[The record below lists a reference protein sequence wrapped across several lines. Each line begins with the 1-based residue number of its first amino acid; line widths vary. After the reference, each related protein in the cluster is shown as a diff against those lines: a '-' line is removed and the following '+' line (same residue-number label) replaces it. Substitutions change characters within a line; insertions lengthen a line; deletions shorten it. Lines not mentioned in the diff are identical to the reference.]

1 MHRAQS
7 PEWSHRCVA
16 TTDAKED
23 GPRSMN
29 PIQMAAFQAA
39 SGVTAATLLLGIASI
54 ILVLV
59 FIWVIW
65 VTLGTFRAWQ
75 DGNASL
81 FDVAWSAIRASI
93 ILMVL
98 GFYLR

>member
-1 MHRAQS
+1 MRPGLNRVRS
-7 PEWSHRCVA
+7 YRCAVITGA
-16 TTDAKED
+16 NHERDK
-23 GPRSMN
+23 MN
-29 PIQMAAFQAA
+29 PAQLAAFQAA
-39 SGVTAATLLLGIASI
+39 SGVTATTLLVGIASMVLLLG
-54 ILVLV
+54 
-59 FIWVIW
+59 FIWVVW

-81 FDVAWSAIRASI
+81 FDLAWSAIRASI

>member
-1 MHRAQS
+1 MRPALNRVRS
-7 PEWSHRCVA
+7 RCCVA
-16 TTDAKED
+16 TTGNKGKSQTMD
-23 GPRSMN
+23 PV
-29 PIQMAAFQAA
+29 QLAAFQAA
-39 SGVTAATLLLGIASI
+39 SGVTAMALLLGIAST
-54 ILVLV
+54 VLLLA
-59 FIWVIW
+59 FIWVLW

>member
-1 MHRAQS
+1 MRPGRSRACRY
-7 PEWSHRCVA
+7 RCAA
-16 TTDAKED
+16 TIGNRDELQA
-23 GPRSMN
+23 MN
-29 PIQMAAFQAA
+29 PVQLAAFQAA
-39 SGVTAATLLLGIASI
+39 SGVNAAVLLLGIASL
-54 ILVLV
+54 ILMLA
-59 FIWVIW
+59 FIWVVW

>member
-1 MHRAQS
+1 MPRALS
-7 PEWSHRCVA
+7 LVPSHRFAVITGA
-16 TTDAKED
+16 NQERDE
-23 GPRSMN
+23 MN
-29 PIQMAAFQAA
+29 PAQLAAFQAG
-39 SGVTAATLLLGIASI
+39 SGVTATALLVGIASI
-54 ILVLV
+54 ILLLGFV
-59 FIWVIW
+59 WVVW

-81 FDVAWSAIRASI
+81 FDLAWSALRASI

>member
-1 MHRAQS
+1 MDPTQL
-7 PEWSHRCVA
+7 
-16 TTDAKED
+16 
-23 GPRSMN
+23 
-29 PIQMAAFQAA
+29 AAFRAA
-39 SGVTAATLLLGIASI
+39 SGVNATVLLLGIASI
-54 ILVLV
+54 ILLLA
-59 FIWVIW
+59 FIWVLW

>member
-1 MHRAQS
+1 MRRGLNRVR
-7 PEWSHRCVA
+7 SHHCVA
-16 TTDAKED
+16 TTGAKDESQTMD
-23 GPRSMN
+23 PM
-29 PIQMAAFQAA
+29 QLAAFQAA
-39 SGVTAATLLLGIASI
+39 SGVTASTLLLGIASI
-54 ILVLV
+54 ILLLA
-59 FIWVIW
+59 FIWVLW

>member
-1 MHRAQS
+1 
-7 PEWSHRCVA
+7 
-16 TTDAKED
+16 
-23 GPRSMN
+23 MN
-29 PIQMAAFQAA
+29 PAQLAAFQAA
-39 SGVTAATLLLGIASI
+39 SGVTATTLLVGIASI
-54 ILVLV
+54 ILLLAFV
-59 FIWVIW
+59 WVVW

-81 FDVAWSAIRASI
+81 FDLAWSALRASI

>member
-1 MHRAQS
+1 MRRGANRVRS
-7 PEWSHRCVA
+7 NRCVA
-16 TTDAKED
+16 TTDTKDE
-23 GPRSMN
+23 SQTMN
-29 PIQMAAFQAA
+29 PVQLAAFQAA
-39 SGVTAATLLLGIASI
+39 SGVNAAALLLGIASS
-54 ILVLV
+54 ILMLA

-65 VTLGTFRAWQ
+65 VTLGSFRAWQ

>member
-1 MHRAQS
+1 MSAAQL
-7 PEWSHRCVA
+7 
-16 TTDAKED
+16 
-23 GPRSMN
+23 
-29 PIQMAAFQAA
+29 AAFQAA
-39 SGVTAATLLLGIASI
+39 SGVTATTLLVGIASI
-54 ILVLV
+54 ILLLAFV
-59 FIWVIW
+59 WVVW

-81 FDVAWSAIRASI
+81 FDLAWSALRASI

>member
-1 MHRAQS
+1 MRPGASRARLR
-7 PEWSHRCVA
+7 HCAA
-16 TTDAKED
+16 TTANRKAIQTV
-23 GPRSMN
+23 N
-29 PIQMAAFQAA
+29 PNQQIMFQAA
-39 SGVTAATLLLGIASI
+39 SGVSATVLLLGIASI
-54 ILVLV
+54 ILMLA
-59 FIWVIW
+59 FIWAIW

-81 FDVAWSAIRASI
+81 FDVAWGAIRASI

>member
-1 MHRAQS
+1 MTSAQ
-7 PEWSHRCVA
+7 E
-16 TTDAKED
+16 
-23 GPRSMN
+23 
-29 PIQMAAFQAA
+29 AAFQAG
-39 SGVTAATLLLGIASI
+39 SGVTASTLLVSIAAI
-54 ILVLV
+54 VIMLA

-75 DGNASL
+75 DGQVGI

-93 ILMVL
+93 VLMVL

>member
-1 MHRAQS
+1 MRPGLNRVRSCRCAVITGANYERHEMSSAQL
-7 PEWSHRCVA
+7 
-16 TTDAKED
+16 
-23 GPRSMN
+23 
-29 PIQMAAFQAA
+29 AAFQAA
-39 SGVTAATLLLGIASI
+39 SGVTATTLLVGIASM
-54 ILVLV
+54 VLLLA
-59 FIWVIW
+59 FIWVVW

>member
-1 MHRAQS
+1 
-7 PEWSHRCVA
+7 
-16 TTDAKED
+16 
-23 GPRSMN
+23 MN
-29 PIQMAAFQAA
+29 PAQLAAFQAA
-39 SGVTAATLLLGIASI
+39 SGVTATTLLVGIASS
-54 ILVLV
+54 ILLLV
-59 FIWVIW
+59 FIWVVW

-81 FDVAWSAIRASI
+81 FDLAWSALRASI

>member
-1 MHRAQS
+1 
-7 PEWSHRCVA
+7 
-16 TTDAKED
+16 
-23 GPRSMN
+23 MN
-29 PIQMAAFQAA
+29 PAQLAAFQAA
-39 SGVTAATLLLGIASI
+39 SGVTATTLLVGIAST
-54 ILVLV
+54 ILLLAFV
-59 FIWVIW
+59 WVVW

-81 FDVAWSAIRASI
+81 FDLAWSALRASI

>member
-1 MHRAQS
+1 
-7 PEWSHRCVA
+7 
-16 TTDAKED
+16 
-23 GPRSMN
+23 MN
-29 PIQMAAFQAA
+29 PVQLAAFQAA
-39 SGVTAATLLLGIASI
+39 SGVTATTLLVGIASM
-54 ILVLV
+54 VLLLA
-59 FIWVIW
+59 FIWVVW

-81 FDVAWSAIRASI
+81 FDLAWSAIRASI

>member
-1 MHRAQS
+1 
-7 PEWSHRCVA
+7 
-16 TTDAKED
+16 
-23 GPRSMN
+23 MN
-29 PIQMAAFQAA
+29 PAQLAAFQAG
-39 SGVTAATLLLGIASI
+39 SGVTATTLLVGIASI
-54 ILVLV
+54 ILLLAFV
-59 FIWVIW
+59 WVVW

-81 FDVAWSAIRASI
+81 FDLAWSALRASI

>member
-1 MHRAQS
+1 MRLGLSHVRL
-7 PEWSHRCVA
+7 HRCVA
-16 TTDAKED
+16 TTAAKDESLTLDAV
-23 GPRSMN
+23 
-29 PIQMAAFQAA
+29 QLAAFQAA
-39 SGVTAATLLLGIASI
+39 SGVTATTLLLGIASI
-54 ILVLV
+54 ILVLA
-59 FIWVIW
+59 FIWVMW

>member
-1 MHRAQS
+1 MR
-7 PEWSHRCVA
+7 PGVNRVRSHRCVA
-16 TTDAKED
+16 TTGAKD
-23 GPRSMN
+23 DSQTMN
-29 PIQMAAFQAA
+29 PVQQAAFQAA
-39 SGVTAATLLLGIASI
+39 SGVNARVLLLGIASI
-54 ILVLV
+54 ILLLA
-59 FIWVIW
+59 FIWVVW